1 MTIAA
6 ALLLLGGLALPH
18 VVDARAAN
26 PVVAIVIW
34 GAALVLRA
42 LTMLLVV
49 AALVITLPQTDLFSA
64 VTHWCWHTVLPVLT
78 THLGLDGH
86 RVGDAAIVIPAA
98 VLAASLAWVA
108 VGVTRATRSVS
119 RMLRRAVVGTG
130 PDDSLILEGAEVILA
145 AAGIARPRVVV
156 SAGALM
162 TLDDEELA
170 AGLAHERGHIEHR
183 HRFIL
188 LGAEL
193 CRGLAR
199 FLPGT
204 RQAMRE
210 LVFHLERD
218 ADQWAIARRHD
229 PLALAS
235 AICKA
240 ATSRAT
246 SGLAFASL
254 GGGTGVSA
262 RLRELTGETS
272 RRPDAGSRRRLRFV
286 AVAMACLTLSVAAVV
301 PVAVADAASTG
312 PTAPRHCED

>member
-1 MTIAA
+1 MILAAAFILLGGLVVPHLVNSRAAQPATAIVIWSA
-6 ALLLLGGLALPH
+6 ALLL
-18 VVDARAAN
+18 
-26 PVVAIVIW
+26 
-34 GAALVLRA
+34 RA
-42 LTMLLVV
+42 LTTLLFVT
-49 AALVITLPQTDLFSA
+49 ALVIMVPSTEVFSA
-64 VTHWCWHTVLPVLT
+64 VTHWCWHTVLPLLA

-86 RVGDAAIVIPAA
+86 KIGDAAVVIPAA
-98 VLAASLAWVA
+98 VLAASLLWVA
-108 VGVTRATRSVS
+108 FGVARAARSVS
-119 RMLRRAVVGTG
+119 RMLRRAVVGNG
-130 PDDSLILEGAEVILA
+130 PEDSLILEGPEVILA
-145 AAGIARPRVVV
+145 AAGITRPRVVV

-170 AGLAHERGHIEHR
+170 AGLAHERGHIAHR

-218 ADQWAIARRHD
+218 ADQWAVARRHD

-240 ATSRAT
+240 ATSRTA

-262 RLRELTGETS
+262 RLGELTDETPS
-272 RRPDAGSRRRLRFV
+272 ESAQHAPGLRLL
-286 AVAMACLTLSVAAVV
+286 AVAMACLTLSVAALV
-301 PVAVADAASTG
+301 PVAVADAASSQQ
-312 PTAPRHCED
+312 TAPRHCET

>member
-1 MTIAA
+1 MILAA
-6 ALLLLGGLALPH
+6 ALILLGGLAVPH
-18 VVDARAAN
+18 FVNSRSAQ
-26 PVVAIVIW
+26 PWTAIVIW
-34 GAALVLRA
+34 SAALLLRA
-42 LTMLLVV
+42 LTTLLFVTALLVMV
-49 AALVITLPQTDLFSA
+49 PSTEVFSA
-64 VTHWCWHTVLPVLT
+64 VTHWCWHTVLPLIA

-86 RVGDAAIVIPAA
+86 EIGDAAVVVPAA
-98 VLAASLAWVA
+98 VLAASLLWGA
-108 VGVTRATRSVS
+108 VGIARATRSVS
-119 RMLRRAVVGTG
+119 RMLRRAVVGPG
-130 PDDSLILEGAEVILA
+130 PEDSLILEGPEVILA
-145 AAGIARPRVVV
+145 AAGIAKPRVVV

-170 AGLAHERGHIEHR
+170 AGLAHERGHIARR

-240 ATSRAT
+240 ATSRAA

-262 RLRELTGETS
+262 RLGELTDDTS
-272 RRPDAGSRRRLRFV
+272 PDDARHAPALRLL
-286 AVAMACLTLSVAAVV
+286 AVAMACLTLSVAALV
-301 PVAVADAASTG
+301 PVAVADAASSQT
-312 PTAPRHCED
+312 PVPRHCEA

>member
-1 MTIAA
+1 MILAAALILLGGLVVPHLVSSRAAQPATAIVIWSA
-6 ALLLLGGLALPH
+6 ALLL
-18 VVDARAAN
+18 
-26 PVVAIVIW
+26 
-34 GAALVLRA
+34 RA
-42 LTMLLVV
+42 LTTLLFVT
-49 AALVITLPQTDLFSA
+49 ALVIMVPSTEVFSA
-64 VTHWCWHTVLPVLT
+64 VTHWCWHTVLPLLA
-78 THLGLDGH
+78 THLGFDGH
-86 RVGDAAIVIPAA
+86 KIGDAAVVIPAA
-98 VLAASLAWVA
+98 VLAASLLWVA
-108 VGVTRATRSVS
+108 FGIARATRSVS
-119 RMLRRAVVGTG
+119 RMLRRAVVGPG
-130 PDDSLILEGAEVILA
+130 PEDSLILEGPEVILA

-170 AGLAHERGHIEHR
+170 AGLAHERGHIAHR

-218 ADQWAIARRHD
+218 ADQWAISRRHD

-240 ATSRAT
+240 ATSRTA

-262 RLRELTGETS
+262 RLNELTDDPA
-272 RRPDAGSRRRLRFV
+272 PDHERGAGVVRLV
-286 AVAMACLTLSVAAVV
+286 AVGMACLTLSVAALV
-301 PVAVADAASTG
+301 PVAVADAAASQQS
-312 PTAPRHCED
+312 APRHCET

>member
-1 MTIAA
+1 MILAA
-6 ALLLLGGLALPH
+6 TLILFCGLAVPH
-18 VVDARAAN
+18 LVDSRSAQPAT
-26 PVVAIVIW
+26 AIVIW
-34 GAALVLRA
+34 SAALLLRA
-42 LTMLLVV
+42 LTMLLFVT
-49 AALVITLPQTDLFSA
+49 ALVVMVPSTEVFTA
-64 VTHWCWHTVLPVLT
+64 VTHWCWHTVLPLLA

-86 RVGDAAIVIPAA
+86 KIGDAAVVVPAA
-98 VLAASLAWVA
+98 VLAASLLWVT
-108 VGVTRATRSVS
+108 VGIARATRRVS
-119 RMLRRAVVGTG
+119 RMLRRAVVGPG
-130 PDDSLILEGAEVILA
+130 PDDSLILEGPEVILA

-170 AGLAHERGHIEHR
+170 AGLAHERGHIAHR

-204 RQAMRE
+204 RQAMRQ

-218 ADQWAIARRHD
+218 ADQWAVSRRHD

-240 ATSRAT
+240 ATSRT
-246 SGLAFASL
+246 SSGLAFATL

-262 RLRELTGETS
+262 RLGELTDEGRTKVDG
-272 RRPDAGSRRRLRFV
+272 RRGRRLRFF
-286 AVAMACLTLSVAAVV
+286 ALAMACLTLSVAAAV
-301 PVAVADAASTG
+301 PVAVADAASSQQ
-312 PTAPRHCED
+312 TAPRHCEI